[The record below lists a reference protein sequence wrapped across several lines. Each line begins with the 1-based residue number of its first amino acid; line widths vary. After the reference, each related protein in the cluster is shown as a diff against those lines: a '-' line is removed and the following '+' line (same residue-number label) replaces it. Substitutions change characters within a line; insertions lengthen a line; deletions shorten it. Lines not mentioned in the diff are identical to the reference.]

1 MIVGS
6 DEFNVLVEDEDG
18 DGEFDPAEDKTDED
32 YDKEK
37 LDEYD

>member
-18 DGEFDPAEDKTDED
+18 DGEFDPVEDKTEED
-32 YDKEK
+32 IEKENNT
-37 LDEYD
+37 EEE